1 MSVKNTSKN
10 TNNQEPIIKSD
21 ISTMWMNIED
31 IHPYAN
37 NPRKND
43 DAVQSVANS
52 IKEFGWQQL
61 IVVDKDGVIIA
72 GHTRYKA
79 ALSLGIKEIPV
90 HIANNLTD
98 EQVKAYRLAD
108 NKTHDLSSWDD
119 DLLLDELGSIDSI
132 DMSLF
137 GFDEHEIQMDIEEDE
152 YDVEVPEEPQT
163 KYGDIYH
170 LGDHILM
177 CGDST
182 KKEDVDKLI
191 GSNKADMVFTDP
203 PWNVDYG
210 GSIKEDN
217 PQGYKPRTIMNDSMS
232 TEDFKKFMNASFM
245 MMKESCRDGAMVY
258 IVMSAQEWGNMM
270 LSLKDNG
277 FHWSSTIIW
286 NKNAHIMSRKDY
298 HTKYEPIWYGWEDSG
313 PRICPLTDRKQNDVW
328 DVNKPTKSVEHPTMK
343 PIELIARAV
352 QNSSRK
358 GSIVLDLFGGSGST
372 MIACEQLGRKNLSME
387 LDPAY
392 CDVIVDRWEKY
403 TGRNAEKLIG
413 VDENGS

>member
-258 IVMSAQEWGNMM
+258 VVMSAQEW
-270 LSLKDNG
+270 
-277 FHWSSTIIW
+277 
-286 NKNAHIMSRKDY
+286 
-298 HTKYEPIWYGWEDSG
+298 
-313 PRICPLTDRKQNDVW
+313 V
-328 DVNKPTKSVEHPTMK
+328 
-343 PIELIARAV
+343 
-352 QNSSRK
+352 
-358 GSIVLDLFGGSGST
+358 
-372 MIACEQLGRKNLSME
+372 
-387 LDPAY
+387 
-392 CDVIVDRWEKY
+392 
-403 TGRNAEKLIG
+403 
-413 VDENGS
+413 